1 MGGPRARPDR
11 PRAPA
16 RARAPRPRP
25 LPRPGTR
32 RALPP
37 RAPARPR
44 GSCARARRRAAG
56 PRRARAGARGRPRRS
71 PRNRGAAGP
80 RSADRDRR
88 DRRQTRDR
96 RQARCAPSDRL
107 SSRAPFPP
115 SRVPMGLSV
124 FDSLTKEKR
133 AFEPLEPPLVR
144 MYNCGPTVYGRAHIG
159 NLRSFLLA
167 DTLRRWLELSGYQ
180 VRQVMNITDV
190 GHIQGD
196 ADEGED
202 KLEAQ
207 ARKEKK
213 DPWEISRHFTRLFFQ
228 DLEELAFRR
237 ALVNPRASEHI
248 PEMLAII
255 EGLIAK
261 GYAYQS
267 DGNVYFE
274 VGKFPRYGR
283 LSGNTVAELEAGAR
297 IEVREEKRHPA
308 DFALWK
314 SDPKHIMKWA
324 SRFGPDGFPGWH
336 IECSAMARK
345 HLGDQLDIH
354 TGGEDDVFPHQECEI
369 AQSEAFT
376 GKPFARYWM
385 HAKFLQVDGGKMSKS
400 LGNVWNLD
408 DVKARGFQPRA
419 LRFALIRGHYRGPL
433 NFTWGILEEAKS
445 ALDKLDEL
453 CADVLAAARGERV
466 SGDDSAMSQARLS
479 REAFDE
485 AMDDDL
491 NVPAA
496 LASLFSLRAVVREHG
511 CSRRTAA
518 EEALPF
524 LRRAH
529 EALGVLKLEE
539 DTLDQRLDGLLAEY
553 KAARGRKDYETSDRI
568 RAEFTSLGFVI
579 QDTPKGTV
587 WRKRE

>member
-1 MGGPRARPDR
+1 MAF
-11 PRAPA
+11 
-16 RARAPRPRP
+16 
-25 LPRPGTR
+25 
-32 RALPP
+32 
-37 RAPARPR
+37 
-44 GSCARARRRAAG
+44 
-56 PRRARAGARGRPRRS
+56 
-71 PRNRGAAGP
+71 
-80 RSADRDRR
+80 
-88 DRRQTRDR
+88 Q
-96 RQARCAPSDRL
+96 
-107 SSRAPFPP
+107 
-115 SRVPMGLSV
+115 V
-124 FDSLTKEKR
+124 FDSLTREKR

-213 DPWEISRHFTRLFFQ
+213 DPWEISRHFTRLFFE
-228 DLEELAFRR
+228 DLEELGFRK
-237 ALVNPRASEHI
+237 ALVNPRASEHV
-248 PEMLAII
+248 PEMLEII

-261 GYAYQS
+261 GYAYRS

-274 VGKFPRYGR
+274 VAKFPRYGR
-283 LSGNTVAELEAGAR
+283 LSGNSVAELEAGAR

-314 SDPKHIMKWA
+314 SDPKHIMKWE

-345 HLGDQLDIH
+345 HLGDQIDIH
-354 TGGEDDVFPHQECEI
+354 TGGEDNVFPHHECEI

-408 DVKARGFQPRA
+408 DVKARGFTPRV

-433 NFTWGILEEAKS
+433 NFTWEIMEEARS

-453 CADVLAAARGERV
+453 CAEVLAAARGGR
-466 SGDDSAMSQARLS
+466 DDQEPAMSQLRLS
-479 REAFDE
+479 KSQFDE
-485 AMDDDL
+485 AMNDDL
-491 NVPAA
+491 NVPQA
-496 LASLFSLRAVVREHG
+496 LASLFNLRAGIKMFGCGRRLARE
-511 CSRRTAA
+511 AV
-518 EEALPF
+518 PF
-524 LRRAH
+524 LKRADD
-529 EALGVLKLEE
+529 ALGVLKLEE
-539 DTLDQRLDGLLAEY
+539 ATLDQRLNALLSDYE
-553 KAARGRKDYETSDRI
+553 AARARKDYATSDRI
-568 RAEFTSLGFVI
+568 RAEFTALGFVI
-579 QDTPKGTV
+579 QDTPQGTV
-587 WRKRE
+587 WRKKG

>member
-1 MGGPRARPDR
+1 MT
-11 PRAPA
+11 
-16 RARAPRPRP
+16 
-25 LPRPGTR
+25 L
-32 RALPP
+32 
-37 RAPARPR
+37 
-44 GSCARARRRAAG
+44 
-56 PRRARAGARGRPRRS
+56 
-71 PRNRGAAGP
+71 
-80 RSADRDRR
+80 
-88 DRRQTRDR
+88 Q
-96 RQARCAPSDRL
+96 
-107 SSRAPFPP
+107 
-115 SRVPMGLSV
+115 V
-124 FDSLTKEKR
+124 FDSLTREKR
-133 AFEPLEPPLVR
+133 VFEPLEPGLVR

-207 ARKEKK
+207 AKKEKK
-213 DPWEISRHFTRLFFQ
+213 DPWEISRHFTQLFFR
-228 DLEELAFRR
+228 DLEELGFKS

-255 EGLIAK
+255 EGLMAK
-261 GYAYQS
+261 GYAYRT

-274 VGKFPRYGR
+274 VAKFPRYGR

-314 SDPKHIMKWA
+314 SDPKHIMKWP

-354 TGGEDDVFPHQECEI
+354 TGGEDNVFPHHECEI

-376 GKPFARYWM
+376 GKPFARYWL

-408 DVKARGFQPRA
+408 DVKARGFTPRA

-433 NFTWGILEEAKS
+433 NFTWGILEEAQS
-445 ALDKLDEL
+445 ALAKLDEL
-453 CADVLAAARGERV
+453 CGDVRAAARGERAA
-466 SGDDSAMSQARLS
+466 SDSQAGSAALGAARQRFELG
-479 REAFDE
+479 
-485 AMDDDL
+485 MNDDL
-491 NVPAA
+491 NVPQA
-496 LASLFSLRAVVREHG
+496 LSALFELRGNLREAG
-511 CSRRTAA
+511 CGRATA
-518 EEALPF
+518 EEALGF
-524 LRRAH
+524 LRFAH
-529 EALGVLKLEE
+529 DALGVLQLEE
-539 DTLDQRLDGLLAEY
+539 ATLDARMQQLLAARAE
-553 KAARGRKDYETSDRI
+553 ARGRKDWAASDRI
-568 RAEFTSLGFVI
+568 RDEIAALGVVL
-579 QDTPKGTV
+579 QDTPQGVV
-587 WRKRE
+587 WRKKE